1 MKGDQYLVIFVD
13 DSASA
18 REVVE
23 DGFKDTGYLVKT
35 APGVVEL
42 ENRILSS
49 RENLKQVDMFI
60 FDFDMPYLTGT
71 QIASAMDKVYAE
83 LKDVPFLIFS
93 GRPQEEVLK
102 AIESAKQTS
111 PSFAKN
117 YRGFVPKKGDSIA
130 EFLEAMGKVLK
141 KNNQTVSS

>member
-23 DGFKDTGYLVKT
+23 DGFRDTGYLLKT
-35 APGVVEL
+35 AAGVVEL
-42 ENRILSS
+42 ENRVLSS
-49 RENLKQVDMFI
+49 KENLKQVDMFI

-71 QIASAMDKVYAE
+71 QIASAMDKVYSE
-83 LKDVPFLIFS
+83 LKNVPFLIFS

-102 AIESAKQTS
+102 AIESAKKNS
-111 PSFAKN
+111 PTFAKN
-117 YRGFVPKKGDSIA
+117 YRGYVPKKGDSVTELLATI
-130 EFLEAMGKVLK
+130 GKILK
-141 KNNQTVSS
+141 K